1 MKRPTLEEQKQLVRQ
16 MEEAGKEVDRIRREA
31 LRGMPY
37 NWRDVVALLELG
49 DSYEGPPRFA
59 EGMVEMQRLF
69 MIEARRKGLTRP
81 GG

>member
-1 MKRPTLEEQKQLVRQ
+1 MKRPTLEEQKRLVRQ
-16 MEEAGKEVDRIRREA
+16 MEETGKEVDRIRREA

-49 DSYEGPPRFA
+49 DNYDGPPRFA